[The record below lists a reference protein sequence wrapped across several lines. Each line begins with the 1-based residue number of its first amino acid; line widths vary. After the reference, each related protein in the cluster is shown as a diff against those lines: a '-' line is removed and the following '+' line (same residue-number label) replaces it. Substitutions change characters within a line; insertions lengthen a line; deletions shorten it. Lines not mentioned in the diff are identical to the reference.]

1 MIKIKTI
8 NKGKGK
14 IFALKL
20 TVATNLLNLFIA
32 PLLFLPQIS
41 NAGTSTASPK
51 ATATLASSC
60 TISAQNISF
69 GNLVLPV
76 SAQTASSS
84 MSVLC
89 NNKAS
94 YTIGLAYGGIYGAGT
109 NGNYWKEIGCRGVDG
124 ACYSYGSWWDEYN
137 SAGTKISSQ
146 ELNWQQGQI
155 PSGVILPQGFNISSI
170 DLNGAGG
177 LINNVTLQVS
187 ATYGYGKMLGVAHG
201 DSIGYFISVP
211 GNSANVWNT
220 NNYTYTAT
228 GSGVA
233 QSIPL
238 NAKLVPAQSSS
249 SYPSPD
255 SYMDTVT
262 ATISY

>member
-1 MIKIKTI
+1 MKERKSM
-8 NKGKGK
+8 KKDSRK
-14 IFALKL
+14 IFALKSVL
-20 TVATNLLNLFIA
+20 VINLFNIFVT
-32 PLLFLPQIS
+32 PLLLLPQIS
-41 NAGTSTASPK
+41 YAGTSSASPK

-109 NGNYWKEIGCRGVDG
+109 NGDYWKEIGCRGVDG

-137 SAGTKISSQ
+137 SAGTKIGSQ
-146 ELNWQQGQI
+146 ELNWQKGQT
-155 PSGVILPQGFNISSI
+155 PSGVILPQGFDISSI

-177 LINNVTLQVS
+177 LINNVTLMVGT
-187 ATYGYGKMLGVAHG
+187 TYAYGKMVGVAHG

-228 GSGVA
+228 GAGVA